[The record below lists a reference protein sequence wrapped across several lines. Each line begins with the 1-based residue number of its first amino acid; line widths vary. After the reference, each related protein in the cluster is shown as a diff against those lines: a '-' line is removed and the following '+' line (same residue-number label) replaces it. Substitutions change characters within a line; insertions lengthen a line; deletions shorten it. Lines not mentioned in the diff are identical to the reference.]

1 MGAGVNEKA
10 EINQLLDHLQ
20 ERQTQIVGTK
30 VINYLRNTRI
40 ILHSL
45 PINYNICATIFP
57 SYYRPQL
64 QIHHRFGPPC
74 LTFNNLEFNSS
85 VQLPVFIRI
94 VWNHRLGLT
103 ITL

>member
-1 MGAGVNEKA
+1 VGAGVNEKA

-45 PINYNICATIFP
+45 PINYNNCSALF
-57 SYYRPQL
+57 SSLYLPQ
-64 QIHHRFGPPC
+64 F
-74 LTFNNLEFNSS
+74 
-85 VQLPVFIRI
+85 
-94 VWNHRLGLT
+94 
-103 ITL
+103 